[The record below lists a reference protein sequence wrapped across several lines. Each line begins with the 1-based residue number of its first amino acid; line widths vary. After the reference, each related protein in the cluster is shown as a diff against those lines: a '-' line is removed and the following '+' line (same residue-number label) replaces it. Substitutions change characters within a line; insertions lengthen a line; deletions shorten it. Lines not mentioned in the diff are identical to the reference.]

1 VSGGRP
7 RDHMRR
13 RDFLH
18 RLGVGVVGLRADAL
32 PRIQSAARLVEGVPP
47 ETAARD
53 EDYWFEIRRAFTI
66 DPNEINLNSGSVS
79 PAPRVVQEAVEHYQ
93 TITNMSPSLWVD
105 EMMGPHRELVRKRL
119 AGLAGA
125 DAEEVAITRNT
136 SESLQIVQL
145 GMHLEAGDEILLT
158 TQDYPRMITTWRQRE
173 RRDGVVLKTFPV
185 PSPPDDPMELVEL
198 YRRQITSRTRVI
210 HMSHVTFTAGQI
222 FPVKEICAL
231 ARERGI
237 RTVVDGAHSFAHFP
251 FSVHDLGCDFF
262 GTSLHKWLTAP
273 VGTGMLYVRRELI
286 PEIWALTPAPASMDD
301 NIRKFEQ
308 IGTFPLAI
316 PNSIGEALTFHDSIG
331 SERKAERLRF
341 LRRRWMNAVQDVPRV
356 RYYTANEDRQAGAL
370 ATMGIDG
377 LGAADLTQ
385 MLQDRYSIHVRPR
398 FVEGEWE
405 GIRVTPN
412 VFSTLAEVD
421 TFAEGIREIAG
432 RR

>member
-1 VSGGRP
+1 MTARP
-7 RDHMRR
+7 MQRR
-13 RDFLH
+13 NFLQK
-18 RLGVGVVGLRADAL
+18 LGVGLVGLHPDAL
-32 PRIQSAARLVEGVPP
+32 ARIRSAALRVEGRDPREV
-47 ETAARD
+47 ARD
-53 EDYWFEIRRAFTI
+53 EDYWFEIRRAYTV

-79 PAPRVVQEAVEHYQ
+79 PAPRVVQEAVAHYQ

-105 EMMGPHRELVRKRL
+105 EMLGPHRELVRGRL
-119 AGLAGA
+119 AELAGA
-125 DAEEVAITRNT
+125 DPEEIAVTRNT

-145 GMHLEAGDEILLT
+145 GMNLSPGDEILLT

-173 RRDGVVLKTFPV
+173 RRDGVVLKMFAV

-198 YRRQITSRTRVI
+198 YRQNITPRTRVI

-222 FPVKEICAL
+222 FPVREICAM

-251 FSVHDLGCDFF
+251 FRLDELGCDFF

-286 PEIWALTPAPASMDD
+286 PELWALTPAPASMDA
-301 NIRKFEQ
+301 NVRKFEQ

-316 PNSIGEALTFHDSIG
+316 PNAIGEAITFHQSIG

-341 LRRRWMNAVQDVPRV
+341 LRNRWMEQVTDVARV
-356 RYYTANEDRQAGAL
+356 RFYTANDDRQAGAL

-377 LGAADLTQ
+377 IGAADLTER
-385 MLQDRYSIHVRPR
+385 LQDRYSIHVRPR
-398 FVEGEWE
+398 FVENEWE

-412 VFSTLAEVD
+412 VFSTLEEVD
-421 TFAEGIREIAG
+421 TFARAIREIAA
-432 RR
+432 

>member
-1 VSGGRP
+1 
-7 RDHMRR
+7 MQRR
-13 RDFLH
+13 RFL
-18 RLGVGVVGLRADAL
+18 RSFGVGLVGLHPDAL
-32 PRIQSAARLVEGVPP
+32 ARIQSAALRVEGRDASEV
-47 ETAARD
+47 ARD
-53 EDYWFEIRRAFTI
+53 EDYWFEIRRAYTI

-79 PAPRVVQEAVEHYQ
+79 PAPRVVQEAVAHYQ

-105 EMMGPHRELVRKRL
+105 EMLGPHRELVRGRL
-119 AGLAGA
+119 AEMAGA
-125 DAEEVAITRNT
+125 DPEEIAVTRNT

-145 GMHLEAGDEILLT
+145 GMELEPEDEILLT

-198 YRRQITSRTRVI
+198 YRRNLTPRTRVI

-222 FPVKEICAL
+222 FPVREICAL

-251 FSVHDLGCDFF
+251 FRLDELGCDYF

-286 PEIWALTPAPASMDD
+286 PELWALTPAPASMDAD
-301 NIRKFEQ
+301 IRKFEQ

-316 PNSIGEALTFHDSIG
+316 PNSIGEAITFHQSIG
-331 SERKAERLRF
+331 ADRKAERLRF
-341 LRRRWMNAVQDVPRV
+341 LRRRWMEQVADVPGIRF
-356 RYYTANEDRQAGAL
+356 RTANDDRQAGAL
-370 ATMGIDG
+370 ATMSLDGI
-377 LGAADLTQ
+377 GAADLTER
-385 MLQDRYSIHVRPR
+385 LQAGYSIHVRPR

-412 VFSTLAEVD
+412 VFSTLEEVD
-421 TFAEGIREIAG
+421 TFAHAIREIAT
-432 RR
+432 RS

>member
-1 VSGGRP
+1 
-7 RDHMRR
+7 MQRR
-13 RDFLH
+13 KFL
-18 RLGVGVVGLRADAL
+18 RRFGVGLVGLHPDAL
-32 PRIQSAARLVEGVPP
+32 ARIQSAALRVEGRDAREV
-47 ETAARD
+47 AAD
-53 EDYWFEIRRAFTI
+53 EDYWFEIRRAFTV

-79 PAPRVVQEAVEHYQ
+79 PAPRVVQEAVAHYQ

-105 EMMGPHRELVRKRL
+105 EMLGPHRELVRGRL
-119 AGLAGA
+119 AEMAGA
-125 DAEEVAITRNT
+125 DVEEIAVTRNT

-145 GMHLEAGDEILLT
+145 GMDLSPGDEILLT
-158 TQDYPRMITTWRQRE
+158 TQDYSRMITTWQQRE
-173 RRDGVVLKTFPV
+173 RRDGVVLKMFPV

-198 YRRQITSRTRVI
+198 YRQHITPRTRVV

-222 FPVKEICAL
+222 FPVKEICAM

-251 FSVHDLGCDFF
+251 FGLHDLGCDYF

-286 PEIWALTPAPASMDD
+286 PELWALTPAPPSLDA

-316 PNSIGEALTFHDSIG
+316 PNSIGEAITFHQSIG
-331 SERKAERLRF
+331 SDRKAERLRF
-341 LRRRWMNAVQDVPRV
+341 LRRRWMEQVADVPGV
-356 RYYTANEDRQAGAL
+356 RFYTANDDRQAGAL

-377 LGAADLTQ
+377 IGAADLTER
-385 MLQDRYSIHVRPR
+385 LQDRYSIHVRPR
-398 FVEGEWE
+398 FVQGEWE

-412 VFSTLAEVD
+412 VFSTLEEVD
-421 TFAEGIREIAG
+421 TFARAIREIAARG
-432 RR
+432 

>member
-1 VSGGRP
+1 MTTRP
-7 RDHMRR
+7 MQRR
-13 RDFLH
+13 NFLH
-18 RLGVGVVGLRADAL
+18 KLGVGLVGLHPDAL
-32 PRIQSAARLVEGVPP
+32 SRIRSAALRVEGRTPQEV
-47 ETAARD
+47 ARD
-53 EDYWFEIRRAFTI
+53 EDYWFEIRRAYTV

-79 PAPRVVQEAVEHYQ
+79 PAPRVVQEAVAHYQ

-105 EMMGPHRELVRKRL
+105 EMLGPHRELVRGRL
-119 AGLAGA
+119 AELAGA
-125 DAEEVAITRNT
+125 DPEEIAVTRNT

-145 GMHLEAGDEILLT
+145 GMNLNPGDEILLT

-173 RRDGVVLKTFPV
+173 RRDGVVLKMFAV

-198 YRRQITSRTRVI
+198 YRQNITPRTRVI

-222 FPVKEICAL
+222 FPVREICAM

-251 FSVHDLGCDFF
+251 FRLDELGCDFF

-286 PEIWALTPAPASMDD
+286 PELWALTPAPASMDA

-316 PNSIGEALTFHDSIG
+316 PNAIGEAITFHQSIG

-341 LRRRWMNAVQDVPRV
+341 LRNRWMEQVADVSGV
-356 RYYTANEDRQAGAL
+356 HFYTANEDRQAGAL

-377 LGAADLTQ
+377 IGAADLTER
-385 MLQDRYSIHVRPR
+385 LQDRYSIHVRPR
-398 FVEGEWE
+398 FVENEWE

-412 VFSTLAEVD
+412 VFSTLEEVD
-421 TFAEGIREIAG
+421 TFARAIREIAA
-432 RR
+432 

>member
-1 VSGGRP
+1 
-7 RDHMRR
+7 MQRR
-13 RDFLH
+13 NFLQK
-18 RLGVGVVGLRADAL
+18 LGVGMVGLHPDAL
-32 PRIQSAARLVEGVPP
+32 ARIQSAARRVEGRTPQEV
-47 ETAARD
+47 ARD
-53 EDYWFEIRRAFTI
+53 EDYWFEIRRAFTV

-79 PAPRVVQEAVEHYQ
+79 PAPRVVQEAVAHYQ

-105 EMMGPHRELVRKRL
+105 EMLGPHRELVRTRL
-119 AGLAGA
+119 AELAGA
-125 DAEEVAITRNT
+125 HAEEIAVTRNT

-145 GMHLEAGDEILLT
+145 GMDLRAGDEILLT

-198 YRRQITSRTRVI
+198 YRQNITARTRVI

-222 FPVKEICAL
+222 FPVREICAL
-231 ARERGI
+231 AREHGI

-251 FSVHDLGCDFF
+251 FRIHDLGCDFF

-286 PEIWALTPAPASMDD
+286 PELWALTPAPASMDAD
-301 NIRKFEQ
+301 IRKFEQ

-316 PNSIGEALTFHDSIG
+316 PNSIGEAITFHQSIG

-341 LRRRWMNAVQDVPRV
+341 LRSRWMEPVADVRGV
-356 RYYTANEDRQAGAL
+356 RFYTANDDRLAGAL
-370 ATMGIDG
+370 ATMSIDG
-377 LGAADLTQ
+377 IGAADLTER
-385 MLQDRYSIHVRPR
+385 LQDRYSIHVRPR
-398 FVEGEWE
+398 FVEDEWE

-412 VFSTLAEVD
+412 VFSTLEEVD
-421 TFAEGIREIAG
+421 TFASAIREIATEL
-432 RR
+432 

>member
-1 VSGGRP
+1 
-7 RDHMRR
+7 MQRR
-13 RDFLH
+13 RFL
-18 RLGVGVVGLRADAL
+18 RSFGVGLVGLHPDAL
-32 PRIQSAARLVEGVPP
+32 ARIQSAALRVEGRDASEV
-47 ETAARD
+47 ARD
-53 EDYWFEIRRAFTI
+53 EDYWFEIRRAYTI

-79 PAPRVVQEAVEHYQ
+79 PAPRVVQEAVAHYQ

-105 EMMGPHRELVRKRL
+105 EMLGPHRELVRGRL
-119 AGLAGA
+119 AEMAGA
-125 DAEEVAITRNT
+125 DPEEIAVTRNT

-145 GMHLEAGDEILLT
+145 GMELEPGDEILLT

-198 YRRQITSRTRVI
+198 YRRNLTPRTRVI

-222 FPVKEICAL
+222 FPVREICAL

-251 FSVHDLGCDFF
+251 FRLDELGCDYF

-286 PEIWALTPAPASMDD
+286 PALWALTPAPASMDAD
-301 NIRKFEQ
+301 IRKFEQ

-316 PNSIGEALTFHDSIG
+316 PNSIGEAITFHQSIG
-331 SERKAERLRF
+331 ADRKAERLRF
-341 LRRRWMNAVQDVPRV
+341 LRRRWMEQVADVPGIRF
-356 RYYTANEDRQAGAL
+356 RTANDDRQAGAL
-370 ATMGIDG
+370 ATMSLDGI
-377 LGAADLTQ
+377 GAADLTER
-385 MLQDRYSIHVRPR
+385 LQAGYSIHVRPR

-412 VFSTLAEVD
+412 VFSTLEEVD
-421 TFAEGIREIAG
+421 TFAHAIREIAT
-432 RR
+432 RS

>member
-1 VSGGRP
+1 
-7 RDHMRR
+7 MQRR
-13 RDFLH
+13 RFL
-18 RLGVGVVGLRADAL
+18 RSFGVGLVGLHPDAL
-32 PRIQSAARLVEGVPP
+32 ARIQSAALRVEGRDASEV
-47 ETAARD
+47 ARD
-53 EDYWFEIRRAFTI
+53 EDYWFEIRRAYTI

-79 PAPRVVQEAVEHYQ
+79 PAPRVVQEAVAHYQ

-105 EMMGPHRELVRKRL
+105 EMLGPHRELVRGRL
-119 AGLAGA
+119 AEMAGA
-125 DAEEVAITRNT
+125 DPEEIAVTRNT

-145 GMHLEAGDEILLT
+145 GMELEPEDEILLT

-185 PSPPDDPMELVEL
+185 PSPPDDPMELFEL
-198 YRRQITSRTRVI
+198 YRRNLTPRTRVI

-222 FPVKEICAL
+222 FPVREICAL

-251 FSVHDLGCDFF
+251 FRLDELGCDYF

-286 PEIWALTPAPASMDD
+286 PELWALTPAPASMDAD
-301 NIRKFEQ
+301 IRKFEQ

-316 PNSIGEALTFHDSIG
+316 PNSIGEAITFHQSIG
-331 SERKAERLRF
+331 ADRKAERLRF
-341 LRRRWMNAVQDVPRV
+341 LRRRWMEQVADVPGIRF
-356 RYYTANEDRQAGAL
+356 RTANDDRQAGAL
-370 ATMGIDG
+370 ATMSLDGI
-377 LGAADLTQ
+377 GAADLTER
-385 MLQDRYSIHVRPR
+385 LQAGYSIHVRPR

-412 VFSTLAEVD
+412 VFSTLEEVD
-421 TFAEGIREIAG
+421 TFAHAIREIAT
-432 RR
+432 RS